1 MERSVP
7 PPGCFQHK
15 QPILEA
21 HNSIARVPKNLTAYE
36 TQMSFTCQGPYLP
49 ALCLEDM
56 WESEVNISGCSS
68 GSFHFLFNIA
78 SHWPRVSSGRG
89 PHFSG
94 VNHTTAK
101 ITRAHY
107 SIHLFFFFYKSSGDW
122 TLVFVLVKKTL
133 YWLSRIPSLP
143 WSPTWVEALL
153 CWSPVSFP
161 FWIKMSQILLPY
173 QHSVS

>member
-15 QPILEA
+15 QPILET

-49 ALCLEDM
+49 ALCVEDM

-78 SHWPRVSSGRG
+78 SHWPSVSSGRLG
-89 PHFSG
+89 LLVREPPG
-94 VNHTTAK
+94 VHTSLEPIIPLLRLQGL
-101 ITRAHY
+101 ITL
-107 SIHLFFFFYKSSGDW
+107 SIFFFFFIRALGLELWSLCLWSKLFTDW
-122 TLVFVLVKKTL
+122 AASLACFGALRGRRRCFAGL
-133 YWLSRIPSLP
+133 LSLFHF
-143 WSPTWVEALL
+143 E
-153 CWSPVSFP
+153 
-161 FWIKMSQILLPY
+161 
-173 QHSVS
+173 

>member
-89 PHFSG
+89 PHISG

-107 SIHLFFFFYKSSGDW
+107 SIHFFFFIRALGIELWSLCLWRKLFTDW
-122 TLVFVLVKKTL
+122 AASLACLGALHGWRRCFAGL
-133 YWLSRIPSLP
+133 LSLFHF
-143 WSPTWVEALL
+143 E
-153 CWSPVSFP
+153 
-161 FWIKMSQILLPY
+161 
-173 QHSVS
+173 